1 MASDRLS
8 KSDAL
13 KRLRNCLENGIVEYH
28 DHFEKRCRERG
39 IDLQDAQRALQKG
52 IIYQE
57 PELNVRFQEWRYR
70 VDWTTPEGQ
79 AIALIIAFPEDNE
92 TLAITAIVLK

>member
-8 KSDAL
+8 KTDAL
-13 KRLRNCLENGIVEYH
+13 KRLRDCLENGIVEYH

-52 IIYQE
+52 MIYRE
-57 PELNVRFQEWRYR
+57 PELDVRFQEWS
-70 VDWTTPEGQ
+70 TGLIGQ
-79 AIALIIAFPEDNE
+79 HPKVKPLHSS
-92 TLAITAIVLK
+92 LRSLKRTRPWRSLH

>member
-79 AIALIIAFPEDNE
+79 VIALIIAFPEKDE
-92 TLAITAIVLK
+92 TLAITAIAI

>member
-13 KRLRNCLENGIVEYH
+13 KRLRNSLENGIVEYH

-52 IIYQE
+52 IIYQD

-79 AIALIIAFPEDNE
+79 AIALIVAFPEEDE
-92 TLAITAIVLK
+92 TLAITALTL

>member
-28 DHFEKRCRERG
+28 AHFEKRCRERG

-52 IIYQE
+52 IIYKE

-79 AIALIIAFPEDNE
+79 VIALIIAFPEEDE
-92 TLAITAIVLK
+92 TLAITALAL

>member
-8 KSDAL
+8 KTDAL

-52 IIYQE
+52 MIYRE
-57 PELNVRFQEWRYR
+57 PELDVRFQEWRYR
-70 VDWTTPEGQ
+70 VEWTTPEGQ
-79 AIALIIAFPEDNE
+79 AIALIIAFPEEDE
-92 TLAITAIVLK
+92 TLAITALLL